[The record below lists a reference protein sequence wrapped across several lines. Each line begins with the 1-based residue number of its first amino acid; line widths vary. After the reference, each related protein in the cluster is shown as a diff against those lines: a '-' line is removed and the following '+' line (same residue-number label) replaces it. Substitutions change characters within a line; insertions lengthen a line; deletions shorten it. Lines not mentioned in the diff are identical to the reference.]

1 MKRNLIII
9 LFLLLNLA
17 NVCAQSTFT
26 ARVVDATTGDPL
38 PMASVYVSSSHSTI
52 TNQEGDFSIQ
62 AQPED
67 VLRITYVGYNAKNVK
82 ASELG
87 RKVALKP
94 YVRMLQEVTVTP
106 IDVVGLLKKLVKKL
120 KMEYAQFRFEQSNYF
135 YRQVSSN
142 DATYNEL
149 IEAFF
154 RSQSDIAL
162 RNFMLTTG
170 RYGNIE
176 SGDTLKPFYKFRNY
190 YTTSCIAP
198 MLPDPGIW
206 RDLYT
211 PLPYKWT
218 KHYYDD
224 LYNLSY
230 AILQGDDDSKI
241 IVVQFGETAQ
251 GTTHAMTGRLMFDMD
266 KLRLL
271 SFRGKVHNELVRI
284 RYRTS
289 GPTSM
294 FRYCPRDI
302 EIQMTYKHDRG
313 FDEVASIGTRMV
325 VNRGKNDYG
334 GVYWSTLFNIGNYD
348 IGEGTSTRKED
359 IYNALSQRGNN
370 EAFREHYKI
379 VKTTSTEEAIIRKF
393 ERKGCFGTFTK

>member
-87 RKVALKP
+87 RKVALRP
-94 YVRMLQEVTVTP
+94 YTKMLQGVTVTP

-135 YRQVSSN
+135 YRQMSSN
-142 DATYNEL
+142 DTTYNEL

-206 RDLYT
+206 KDLYT

-359 IYNALSQRGNN
+359 IYNALSQRGND

-393 ERKGCFGTFTK
+393 EREGSFGTFTK

>member
-52 TNQEGDFSIQ
+52 TNQEGDFTIQ
-62 AQPED
+62 ANPSD
-67 VLRITYVGYNAKNVK
+67 MLRITYVGYNAKNVK
-82 ASELG
+82 ASDLG
-87 RKVALKP
+87 SKVALRP
-94 YVRMLQEVTVTP
+94 YTKMLQEVTVTP

-142 DATYNEL
+142 DTTYNEL

-266 KLRLL
+266 KLRPL

-359 IYNALSQRGNN
+359 IYNALSQRGND

-393 ERKGCFGTFTK
+393 ERGGCFGTFTK

>member
-67 VLRITYVGYNAKNVK
+67 VLRITYVGYNAKNIK
-82 ASELG
+82 ASDLG
-87 RKVALKP
+87 SKVALRP
-94 YVRMLQEVTVTP
+94 YTKMLQGVTVTP

-142 DATYNEL
+142 DTTYNEL

-198 MLPDPGIW
+198 MLPDPGLW

-359 IYNALSQRGNN
+359 IYNALSQRGND

-393 ERKGCFGTFTK
+393 EREGSFGTFTK

>member
-52 TNQEGDFSIQ
+52 TNQEGDFSIV

-67 VLRITYVGYNAKNVK
+67 VLRITYVGYNAKNVM

-87 RKVALKP
+87 RKVALRP
-94 YVRMLQEVTVTP
+94 YTKMLQEVTVTP

-135 YRQVSSN
+135 YRQMSSN
-142 DATYNEL
+142 DTTYNEL

-206 RDLYT
+206 KDLYT

-289 GPTSM
+289 SPTSM

-359 IYNALSQRGNN
+359 IYNALSQRGND

-393 ERKGCFGTFTK
+393 EREGSFGTFTK

>member
-67 VLRITYVGYNAKNVK
+67 VLRITYVSYNAKNIK
-82 ASELG
+82 ASDLG
-87 RKVALKP
+87 SKVALRP
-94 YVRMLQEVTVTP
+94 YTKMLQEVTVTP

-135 YRQVSSN
+135 YRQMSSN
-142 DATYNEL
+142 DTTYNEL

-206 RDLYT
+206 KDLYT

-284 RYRTS
+284 RYRTWA
-289 GPTSM
+289 PHPCFAIVRATSKS
-294 FRYCPRDI
+294 R
-302 EIQMTYKHDRG
+302 
-313 FDEVASIGTRMV
+313 
-325 VNRGKNDYG
+325 
-334 GVYWSTLFNIGNYD
+334 
-348 IGEGTSTRKED
+348 
-359 IYNALSQRGNN
+359 
-370 EAFREHYKI
+370 
-379 VKTTSTEEAIIRKF
+379 
-393 ERKGCFGTFTK
+393 

>member
-1 MKRNLIII
+1 MKRSLIII

-38 PMASVYVSSSHSTI
+38 PMASVYVSSSHSII
-52 TNQEGDFSIQ
+52 TNQEGDFSIV

-67 VLRITYVGYNAKNVK
+67 VLRITYVGYNAKNVM

-87 RKVALKP
+87 RKVA
-94 YVRMLQEVTVTP
+94 
-106 IDVVGLLKKLVKKL
+106 
-120 KMEYAQFRFEQSNYF
+120 
-135 YRQVSSN
+135 
-142 DATYNEL
+142 
-149 IEAFF
+149 
-154 RSQSDIAL
+154 
-162 RNFMLTTG
+162 
-170 RYGNIE
+170 
-176 SGDTLKPFYKFRNY
+176 LKPFYKFRNY

-359 IYNALSQRGNN
+359 IYNALSQRGND

-393 ERKGCFGTFTK
+393 EREGCFGTFTK